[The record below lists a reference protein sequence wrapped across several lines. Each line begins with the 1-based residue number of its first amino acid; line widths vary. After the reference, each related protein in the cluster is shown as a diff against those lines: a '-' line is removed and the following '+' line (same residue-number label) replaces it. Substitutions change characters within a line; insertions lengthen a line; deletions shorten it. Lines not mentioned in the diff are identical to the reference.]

1 MDSQNVLYKQA
12 IENEKEMRLN
22 KEYQK
27 DYELADKLRKEL
39 FDSLGIESNYLADF
53 YYRTII
59 DDKCIPILAK
69 YIPLFKNVG
78 IALNL
83 ITQQFWRKNNIA
95 CSNFLEKWYYDL
107 KRNNTL
113 TNMIETTLDNALVK
127 IRDKNKIPFYIE
139 LIKDT
144 DKFPLVMTMLAKWN
158 IDEAKKI
165 IISRLEN
172 DKIKTSS
179 IRALGYYKD
188 KNSIP
193 LIEKCLKSDY
203 SGVREEAKKV
213 IDRLNKV

>member
-1 MDSQNVLYKQA
+1 MDNQNVLYKQS
-12 IENEKEMRLN
+12 IEKEMRLN

-39 FDSLGIESNYLADF
+39 FDSLGVESNYLADF

-83 ITQQFWRKNNIA
+83 ITQQFWRKGNFN
-95 CSNFLEKWYYDL
+95 CSDFLEKWYYDL
-107 KRNNTL
+107 KRSNAL
-113 TNMIETTLDNALVK
+113 TDRIETTLDNAFVK
-127 IRDKNKIPFYIE
+127 IRDKSKISFYIE
-139 LIKDT
+139 RIKDN

-165 IISRLEN
+165 IIDRLEN
-172 DKIKTSS
+172 DKIKTLS

-188 KNSIP
+188 KNAIS
-193 LIEKCLKSDY
+193 LIEKYLESDY

-213 IDRLNKV
+213 IDRLNKL

>member
-1 MDSQNVLYKQA
+1 
-12 IENEKEMRLN
+12 
-22 KEYQK
+22 
-27 DYELADKLRKEL
+27 
-39 FDSLGIESNYLADF
+39 
-53 YYRTII
+53 
-59 DDKCIPILAK
+59 
-69 YIPLFKNVG
+69 
-78 IALNL
+78 
-83 ITQQFWRKNNIA
+83 
-95 CSNFLEKWYYDL
+95 
-107 KRNNTL
+107 
-113 TNMIETTLDNALVK
+113 
-127 IRDKNKIPFYIE
+127 
-139 LIKDT
+139 
-144 DKFPLVMTMLAKWN
+144 MTMLAKWN

>member
-12 IENEKEMRLN
+12 IANEKEMRLN

-83 ITQQFWRKNNIA
+83 ITQQFWRKGNVD

-107 KRNNTL
+107 KKSNAL
-113 TNMIETTLDNALVK
+113 TNMIETTLDNAFVK
-127 IRDKNKIPFYIE
+127 IKDKSKISFYIE
-139 LIKDT
+139 LIKDN

-158 IDEAKKI
+158 IDEAKEI
-165 IISRLEN
+165 IISRLKN

-188 KNSIP
+188 KNFIP
-193 LIEKCLKSDY
+193 LIEKYLKSDY
-203 SGVREEAKKV
+203 SGVRKEAKKV

>member
-12 IENEKEMRLN
+12 IENEKEKRLN

-39 FDSLGIESNYLADF
+39 FDSLGVESDYLADF

-59 DDKCIPILAK
+59 DDMCIPILVK

-83 ITQQFWRKNNIA
+83 ITQQFWRKGNVD

-107 KRNNTL
+107 KKSNAL
-113 TNMIETTLDNALVK
+113 TNMIETTLDNAFVK
-127 IRDKNKIPFYIE
+127 IRDKSKISFYIE
-139 LIKDT
+139 LIKDN

-172 DKIKTSS
+172 DKIKTST

-188 KNSIP
+188 KNAIS
-193 LIEKCLKSDY
+193 LIEKYLKSDY
-203 SGVREEAKKV
+203 SGVQKEAKKV
-213 IDRLNKV
+213 IERLNKL